1 MFSCFS
7 KIKVLDSVSPINEPP
22 QNNVLSPK
30 VISHVVVASTV
41 SSRPVKIKLGAPSSK
56 LLGDPSPTPIPNLP
70 LTKVQPPTPDL
81 TPNEIT
87 KIQKNLQMMKDFN
100 KDLWLQQGQIISEV
114 WAKLKAQ
121 YDRVKQSN
129 TNPADGMIASV
140 LEVTAMVFAIGS
152 LFPSPLEP
160 VFAVFAIVLG
170 TTSSILSDNSTST
183 ITGGD
188 DLTGYVGDHYMVNNA
203 NYYAMNKAL
212 DYYYNH
218 TNDCRDYIFSYK
230 GVEKTATLRDLI
242 DKEFT
247 KGIYYDNW
255 LCLCSRIYRRKI
267 VMPELVKPENQF
279 LDIYFVQDVINGPG
293 VEHGHVYQPCAAP
306 RFIEEPWYKKNK
318 HGPGVTRERN
328 LDTEGVGQ
336 GVRIWSNEEI
346 VHFQPSYGQF
356 DTYGTD
362 NNNLKES
369 YRKSIGDFVKSFPSA
384 IVFPWEINETKVY
397 SQKYYIVSGF
407 AKLKDDENTPFYT
420 LCDGEF
426 LNWLFI
432 DDGAGNITNVNGVIF
447 RYEAMRT
454 KNSGFDND
462 LFLHAQ
468 QVADYNPGQID
479 SKYSGLTFAYG
490 PTNSSDISKK
500 FHVYTGDLLLKN
512 LPQ

>member
-7 KIKVLDSVSPINEPP
+7 KTKVLDSIVPITD
-22 QNNVLSPK
+22 NVVKPK
-30 VISHVVVASTV
+30 VIPTV
-41 SSRPVKIKLGAPSSK
+41 SSPIVNTISSRPIKLKLGAPK
-56 LLGDPSPTPIPNLP
+56 RTLLGDPSPTPVPNLP
-70 LTKVQPPTPDL
+70 LNKVQPPTPDL
-81 TPNEIT
+81 TPDEIT

-100 KDLWLQQGQIISEV
+100 KDLWLQQTAIISEV

-121 YDRVKQSN
+121 YDRVKQSS
-129 TNPADGMIASV
+129 TNPADGMIAATI
-140 LEVTAMVFAIGS
+140 EVAAMIFAIGA
-152 LFPSPLEP
+152 LIPSPLEP

-170 TTSSILSDNSTST
+170 TTSSILSDTSTST

-188 DLTGYVGDHYMVNNA
+188 DLSGYTGDHYMVNNA

-212 DYYYNH
+212 DYYYGH
-218 TNDCRDYIFSYK
+218 TNDCRDYIFSFK
-230 GVEKTATLRDLI
+230 CVEKTATLRDLI
-242 DKEFT
+242 DKEFE

-255 LCLCSRIYRRKI
+255 LCLCSRIYRRKL

-279 LDIYFVQDVINGPG
+279 LDIYFVQDVIDGPG

-306 RFIEEPWYKKNK
+306 HFIEEPWYKKNK

-328 LDTEGVGQ
+328 LDAEGVGK
-336 GVRIWSNEEI
+336 GVGIWSNAEI
-346 VHFQPSYGQF
+346 RHFQPSYVGI
-356 DTYGTD
+356 DIYGGDNTD
-362 NNNLKES
+362 LKEN

-384 IVFPWEINETKVY
+384 IVFPWEINESKVY

-447 RYEAMRT
+447 RYEAIRT
-454 KNSGFDND
+454 KNAGFDND

-468 QVADYNPGQID
+468 QIGDYNPGQVD

-490 PTNSSDISKK
+490 PTNSSDINKK

>member
-1 MFSCFS
+1 MFKCCF
-7 KIKVLDSVSPINEPP
+7 
-22 QNNVLSPK
+22 SPK
-30 VISHVVVASTV
+30 VFDSVVPV
-41 SSRPVKIKLGAPSSK
+41 SELLNTHSVNAKKLSLGITKRK
-56 LLGDPSPTPIPNLP
+56 LIEDPSPGPVPNLP
-70 LTKVQPPTPDL
+70 LNKVQPPTPDL
-81 TPNEIT
+81 TPDEIT
-87 KIQKNLQMMKDFN
+87 KIQDNLDMMKDFN

-114 WAKLKAQ
+114 WSKLTAQ
-121 YDRVKQSN
+121 YDRVKQSS
-129 TNPADGMIASV
+129 TNPADGMIAATI
-140 LEVTAMVFAIGS
+140 EAAAMIFAIGA

-170 TTSSILSDNSTST
+170 TTSTILSDSSTST

-188 DLTGYVGDHYMVNNA
+188 DLTGFIGDHYMVNNA
-203 NYYAMNKAL
+203 NYQAMTKAL
-212 DYYYNH
+212 DYYYEH
-218 TNDCRDYIFSYK
+218 TNDCRDYIFTCS
-230 GVEKTATLRDLI
+230 GTDKTATLRDLI

-255 LCLCSRIYRRKI
+255 LCLCARIYRRKI

-293 VEHGHVYQPCAAP
+293 VDHGHVYQPCAAP

-318 HGPGVTRERN
+318 HGPGITRERN
-328 LDTEGVGQ
+328 LDASGVGKD
-336 GVRIWSNEEI
+336 VRIWSNEEI
-346 VHFQPSYGQF
+346 RHFHPEYVAIDVCG
-356 DTYGTD
+356 GD
-362 NNNLKES
+362 NNDLSEN
-369 YRKSIGDFVKSFPSA
+369 YRSSIGDFVKKFPSA
-384 IVFPWEINETKVY
+384 IVFPWETNQNKVY
-397 SQKYYIVSGF
+397 SQKYYIMSGF
-407 AKLKDDENTPFYT
+407 DKLKDDENNPSYM

-454 KNSGFDND
+454 KNAGFAND

-490 PTNSSDISKK
+490 PTNSSEINKK

-512 LPQ
+512 LPGK